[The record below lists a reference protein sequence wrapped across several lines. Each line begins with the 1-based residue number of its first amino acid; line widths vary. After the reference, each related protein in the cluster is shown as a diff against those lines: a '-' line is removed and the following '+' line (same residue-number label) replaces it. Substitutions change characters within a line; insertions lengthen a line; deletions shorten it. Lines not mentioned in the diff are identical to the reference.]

1 MEEQIDQT
9 VPYTQ
14 PMKWVDTDWNDQGK
28 VFQLGDKIWYIEILP
43 VGAVQLKSMAISEW
57 EVLPK
62 EEKIGES
69 NVRKARRVTTRR
81 LHAVKRGSSRKRTV
95 RNFRNKS
102 K

>member
-1 MEEQIDQT
+1 MEEQIEQPVLT
-9 VPYTQ
+9 TQ
-14 PMKWVDTDWNDQGK
+14 SMKWFDTDWNDQGK
-28 VFQLGDKIWYIEILP
+28 VFQLGDKIWYIEVLP
-43 VGAVQLKSMAISEW
+43 AGIVQLKSMTISEW
-57 EVLPK
+57 EEIPK